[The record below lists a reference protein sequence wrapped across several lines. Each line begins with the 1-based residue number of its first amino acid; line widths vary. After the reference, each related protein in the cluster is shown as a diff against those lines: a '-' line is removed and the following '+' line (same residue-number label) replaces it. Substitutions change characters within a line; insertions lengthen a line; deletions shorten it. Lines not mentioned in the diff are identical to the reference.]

1 MLTSDYLLLLAGMGL
16 VTYIPRWFPLFF
28 LTRRPLPGWLSE
40 WLDLIPA
47 AIFSALIFPDLFT
60 SGPARTLDLFQTKAL
75 VAVPTFLYAWKS
87 KSLGG
92 TVILGMLLYWAAKK
106 FF

>member
-1 MLTSDYLLLLAGMGL
+1 MPNSDYLLLVAGMGL

-28 LTRRPLPGWLSE
+28 LTRRPMAGWLSE

-47 AIFSALIFPDLFT
+47 AIFSALIFQDICT
-60 SGPARTLDLFQTKAL
+60 SGPTRSIDLFQTKSL
-75 VAVPTFLYAWKS
+75 VAVPTFLFAWKS

-92 TVILGMLLYWAAKK
+92 TVILGMLLYWAANK
-106 FF
+106 FL